1 MFYIMHSSGLYFYDK
16 GKIIIFESTDEA
28 GAFLNFFIQ
37 YSTNRL
43 MQEGNIGEAMHVPIM
58 VMQQCKIL
66 PVDFDVDT
74 IKCGVVYARD
84 LRR

>member
-1 MFYIMHSSGLYFYDK
+1 MFYIIHSSGLYFHDK
-16 GKIIIFESTDEA
+16 GKIIIFESPDEA
-28 GAFLNFFIQ
+28 NAFLNFFIQ

-43 MQEGNIGEAMHVPIM
+43 MQEGNIGDAMHAPIM
-58 VMQQCKIL
+58 VMQECNIKY
-66 PVDFDVDT
+66 VDFDVDT